1 MLPSLIRR
9 VVIAQHRTDFRKR
22 FDGLLG
28 EAYRLGAD
36 PYAGD
41 CVVFLKGDHT
51 QLRALAGD
59 KLGLYLVCRRFEGGS
74 LRANFTFAR
83 EAACVTITM
92 AELALLFEG
101 ASFTIHRRV
110 REWKKDG

>member
-36 PYAGD
+36 PYD
-41 CVVFLKGDHT
+41 CILSRAT
-51 QLRALAGD
+51 RQLMSFNLPS
-59 KLGLYLVCRRFEGGS
+59 VRRQ
-74 LRANFTFAR
+74 LNFSQTLI
-83 EAACVTITM
+83 EI
-92 AELALLFEG
+92 L
-101 ASFTIHRRV
+101 
-110 REWKKDG
+110 